1 MNQYI
6 GKLATLGMSMFCLII
21 CLYVSDDIIEI
32 VRMGIASI
40 VMLIFYMGIKIV
52 EVVRDGDKI
61 ED

>member
-40 VMLIFYMGIKIV
+40 IMLIFYGHITIV
-52 EVVRDGDKI
+52 EVVRDGNKN